1 MRKPPRRRI
10 RQDVL
15 TIDLEGREVPLIMRR
30 NPRARRIILRLDPA
44 SDGAVV
50 TLPPGAKPEEG
61 LELARRKAI
70 WLVRRLEALP
80 PRVPFAD
87 GAEVPVLGVDHRVVH
102 STGRR
107 GVVWRQDG
115 EIHVAGR
122 PEHLAR
128 RLADW
133 FRREARRQIS
143 PRAGAKA
150 GQLGVRPG
158 RISLRDTRSRWGSCS
173 SEGALS
179 FCWRLVMAPEFVLDY
194 VVAHEVAHLKFADHG
209 PRFWRTVASLTG
221 DVETARAW
229 LHSHTERLHRYG

>member
-1 MRKPPRRRI
+1 MRKRRR
-10 RQDVL
+10 RRVREQVL
-15 TIDLEGREVPLIMRR
+15 SIDLEGREVPLILRR
-30 NPRARRIILRLDPA
+30 NRRARRIILRLDPA
-44 SDGAVV
+44 TDGAVI

-87 GAEVPVLGVDHRVVH
+87 GAEVPLLGVGHLVVH
-102 STGRR
+102 SPGRR
-107 GVVWRQDG
+107 GVVWAEDG

-122 PEHLAR
+122 PEHVAR
-128 RLADW
+128 RLGDW
-133 FRREARRQIS
+133 LRLEARRQIA

-150 GQLGVRPG
+150 AKLGVRPK
-158 RISLRDTRSRWGSCS
+158 RVSLRDTRSRWGSCS
-173 SEGALS
+173 SDGVLS
-179 FCWRLVMAPEFVLDY
+179 FCWRLVMAPESVLDY

-209 PRFWRTVASLTG
+209 PEFWRTVASLTG

-229 LHSHTERLHRYG
+229 LHSHAERLHRYG